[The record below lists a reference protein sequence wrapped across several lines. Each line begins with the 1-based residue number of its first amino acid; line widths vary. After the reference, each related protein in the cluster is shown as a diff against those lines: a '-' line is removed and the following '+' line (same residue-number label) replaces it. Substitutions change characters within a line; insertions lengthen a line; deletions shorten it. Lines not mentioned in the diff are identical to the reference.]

1 MTTPSNELI
10 VGYDYDT
17 WYGYGE
23 KKLVSVDASTKT
35 NSHTLI
41 CGMSGSGKSYL
52 TNQYL
57 ARICLHGG
65 EESVVYFAD
74 FKQDD
79 SFAHLRKCPRCRATH
94 SGLHKRHIIISN
106 FSKKK
111 AQSHLNDTI
120 MPLFL
125 HFISSMPGC

>member
-1 MTTPSNELI
+1 MRKEKCTITTHKNLSVKIDYISI
-10 VGYDYDT
+10 VFETATAEDVIMHILDLPT
-17 WYGYGE
+17 
-23 KKLVSVDASTKT
+23 DIF
-35 NSHTLI
+35 N
-41 CGMSGSGKSYL
+41 
-52 TNQYL
+52 
-57 ARICLHGG
+57 
-65 EESVVYFAD
+65 VYPATI
-74 FKQDD
+74 K
-79 SFAHLRKCPRCRATH
+79 CRATH